1 METMPMNKMIARA
14 SADQAKASDPAA
26 SVFVSA
32 NAGTGKTKL
41 LTDRVLR
48 LLLSGAPADA
58 ILCVT
63 YTRAAA
69 AEMRNRI
76 FKRLADWAIIPAKA
90 LGEDLENMGIHT
102 PSQDMRRRA
111 RSLFAEILDND
122 DGPRVETVHS
132 FCQSILRRF
141 PIEAG
146 VAPHVQL
153 ADDDEQSRL
162 KAMARANILYHPSPE
177 LAASVLLIAEAVSEG
192 RADEIVN
199 DFINRAVG
207 LDSPDCL
214 AQIESHFRDDL
225 GVVSADTERDMLMA
239 RLDLIQVEKLR
250 AVSVAL
256 QTSKSKIQIDRGA
269 KMAVWLAQTGEGRI
283 EKLSFLADAL
293 FSAGKPRKQLSNA
306 DIRETSPQIDA
317 IQKQAIE
324 TIKPLLPDRAAQ
336 ICRDRTMALYRF
348 GMAFNQEYSRL
359 KTQRGLLDYNDL
371 ITRTNNLLAASEAAQ
386 WVAWK
391 LDNGIQHLL
400 IDEAQD
406 TSPAQW
412 KLLRRL
418 VDEFFDGEGASPH
431 RASTATSLPRT
442 MFAVGDFKQ
451 SIYSFQGADPL
462 VMNQNRSELSGRAKA
477 IQADF
482 RDVPLSVSFRSASP
496 ILDLVNKTIPDLG
509 GIDDFTTHEMAR
521 SGAGGFVELWPVVKG
536 NDDFGAEMLAATH
549 LARRVKSWIG
559 KRHLPSGDLV
569 GAGDILILLR
579 KRGRFFELL
588 LSALQIANVQVA
600 GADRM
605 QLAEQIEIQDLLA
618 LGDVMH
624 LADDDLQL
632 AAVLKSPLFGMSE
645 DQLYDLAYNRG
656 KASLMS
662 RLMAH
667 RGADGALGKMADQLA
682 RWQSRAEYESVF
694 GFFSFVLVDGGRQKF
709 RDRLG
714 RAVDESLDHFLNL
727 AQNFAL
733 GGGVSLLEF
742 LTAIRS
748 SGGEVKRDMDAS
760 GTDEVRIMTIHGAK
774 GLEAPIVILPD
785 MLASRGKSEPVLP
798 AADGSVHY
806 WLPPSDL
813 ARPAFVDEARQAATT
828 LRTEEDNRLLYVAM
842 TRARDGLVIGGWE
855 KPNGVRRL
863 DGSDYAL
870 LSAAIKATKTAI
882 ENEDGTVSITAE
894 QTAKIDD
901 KREKEP
907 KLPPK
912 KLVDDAADWLFR
924 PAPMDDKS
932 GRPIRPSQ
940 PGLDHDPQ
948 SLAAGVAKQNAQ
960 SRQIGLAYGK
970 LAHRLL
976 EQLPATDAAVRR
988 DRAVQIAGQS
998 RDVPDAMAASLIDK
1012 LLTLI
1017 DLPAFAPLFSKDAL
1031 VEVPINGRLNGIGI
1045 AGQIDRLFIDDKRII
1060 LADFKT
1066 GQPRENA
1073 IPRSYLHQM
1082 ALYDGLLQKI
1092 YPGRDIECWLVWVD
1106 TLDYQPIGRDAREQA
1121 LADIFAAHDPLR
1133 PS

>member
-214 AQIESHFRDDL
+214 ARIESHFRDDL

-283 EKLSFLADAL
+283 EKLSFLVDAL

-306 DIRETSPQIDA
+306 DIRKTSPQIDA

-371 ITRTNNLLAASEAAQ
+371 IIRTNNLLAASEAAQ

-391 LDNGIQHLL
+391 LGNGIQHLL

-418 VDEFFDGEGASPH
+418 VDEFFG
-431 RASTATSLPRT
+431 
-442 MFAVGDFKQ
+442 
-451 SIYSFQGADPL
+451 
-462 VMNQNRSELSGRAKA
+462 
-477 IQADF
+477 
-482 RDVPLSVSFRSASP
+482 
-496 ILDLVNKTIPDLG
+496 
-509 GIDDFTTHEMAR
+509 
-521 SGAGGFVELWPVVKG
+521 
-536 NDDFGAEMLAATH
+536 
-549 LARRVKSWIG
+549 
-559 KRHLPSGDLV
+559 
-569 GAGDILILLR
+569 
-579 KRGRFFELL
+579 
-588 LSALQIANVQVA
+588 
-600 GADRM
+600 
-605 QLAEQIEIQDLLA
+605 
-618 LGDVMH
+618 
-624 LADDDLQL
+624 
-632 AAVLKSPLFGMSE
+632 
-645 DQLYDLAYNRG
+645 
-656 KASLMS
+656 
-662 RLMAH
+662 
-667 RGADGALGKMADQLA
+667 
-682 RWQSRAEYESVF
+682 
-694 GFFSFVLVDGGRQKF
+694 
-709 RDRLG
+709 
-714 RAVDESLDHFLNL
+714 
-727 AQNFAL
+727 
-733 GGGVSLLEF
+733 
-742 LTAIRS
+742 
-748 SGGEVKRDMDAS
+748 
-760 GTDEVRIMTIHGAK
+760 
-774 GLEAPIVILPD
+774 
-785 MLASRGKSEPVLP
+785 
-798 AADGSVHY
+798 
-806 WLPPSDL
+806 
-813 ARPAFVDEARQAATT
+813 
-828 LRTEEDNRLLYVAM
+828 
-842 TRARDGLVIGGWE
+842 
-855 KPNGVRRL
+855 
-863 DGSDYAL
+863 
-870 LSAAIKATKTAI
+870 
-882 ENEDGTVSITAE
+882 
-894 QTAKIDD
+894 
-901 KREKEP
+901 
-907 KLPPK
+907 
-912 KLVDDAADWLFR
+912 
-924 PAPMDDKS
+924 
-932 GRPIRPSQ
+932 
-940 PGLDHDPQ
+940 
-948 SLAAGVAKQNAQ
+948 
-960 SRQIGLAYGK
+960 
-970 LAHRLL
+970 
-976 EQLPATDAAVRR
+976 
-988 DRAVQIAGQS
+988 
-998 RDVPDAMAASLIDK
+998 
-1012 LLTLI
+1012 
-1017 DLPAFAPLFSKDAL
+1017 
-1031 VEVPINGRLNGIGI
+1031 
-1045 AGQIDRLFIDDKRII
+1045 
-1060 LADFKT
+1060 
-1066 GQPRENA
+1066 
-1073 IPRSYLHQM
+1073 
-1082 ALYDGLLQKI
+1082 
-1092 YPGRDIECWLVWVD
+1092 
-1106 TLDYQPIGRDAREQA
+1106 
-1121 LADIFAAHDPLR
+1121 
-1133 PS
+1133 

>member
-1 METMPMNKMIARA
+1 MNKMIARA

-283 EKLSFLADAL
+283 EKLSFLVDAL

-359 KTQRGLLDYNDL
+359 KIQRGLLDYNDL

-536 NDDFGAEMLAATH
+536 NDDFGAEMLAATQ

-912 KLVDDAADWLFR
+912 KPVDDAADWLFR

>member
-1 METMPMNKMIARA
+1 MNKMIARA

-283 EKLSFLADAL
+283 EKLSFLVDAL

-306 DIRETSPQIDA
+306 DIRKTSPQIDA

-462 VMNQNRSELSGRAKA
+462 VMNKNRSELSGRAKA

-912 KLVDDAADWLFR
+912 KPVDDTADWLFR

>member
-1 METMPMNKMIARA
+1 MNKMIARA

-283 EKLSFLADAL
+283 EKLSFLVDAL

-306 DIRETSPQIDA
+306 DIRKTSPQIDA

-359 KTQRGLLDYNDL
+359 KIQRGLLDYNDL
-371 ITRTNNLLAASEAAQ
+371 ITHTNNLLAASEAAQ

-536 NDDFGAEMLAATH
+536 NDDFGAEMLAATQ

-912 KLVDDAADWLFR
+912 KPVDDAADWLFR

>member
-1 METMPMNKMIARA
+1 MPMNKMIARA

-214 AQIESHFRDDL
+214 ARIESHFRDDL

-359 KTQRGLLDYNDL
+359 KIQRGLLDYNDL
-371 ITRTNNLLAASEAAQ
+371 ITHTNNLLAASEAAQ

-462 VMNQNRSELSGRAKA
+462 VMNKNRSELSGRAKA

-912 KLVDDAADWLFR
+912 KPVDDAADWLFR

>member
-1 METMPMNKMIARA
+1 MNKMIARA

-122 DGPRVETVHS
+122 DGPRIETVHS

-214 AQIESHFRDDL
+214 ARIESHFRDDL

-250 AVSVAL
+250 VVSVAL

-283 EKLSFLADAL
+283 EKLSFLVDAL

-306 DIRETSPQIDA
+306 DIRKTSPQIDA

-359 KTQRGLLDYNDL
+359 KIQRGLLDYNDL
-371 ITRTNNLLAASEAAQ
+371 ITHTNNLLAASEAAQ

-727 AQNFAL
+727 VQNFAL

-912 KLVDDAADWLFR
+912 KPVDDAADWLFR

>member
-1 METMPMNKMIARA
+1 MNKMIARA

-214 AQIESHFRDDL
+214 ARIESHFRDDL

-359 KTQRGLLDYNDL
+359 KIQRGLLDYNDL

-536 NDDFGAEMLAATH
+536 NDDFGAEMLAATQ

-912 KLVDDAADWLFR
+912 KPVDDAADWLFR